1 MTYVQHSKFDG
12 DETRWLPITYRHYW
26 DFARVF
32 CLRFEGESFV
42 FDSPF
47 LELKDEYADYFIV
60 YKCVKNPD
68 DPFDAYRSLPVVDIL
83 PVENLVM
90 DDSRK
95 QYVLRDSLVKAWANW
110 EDFRKRNSG
119 NTDARG

>member
-1 MTYVQHSKFDG
+1 MAYVQHRTFDG
-12 DETRWLPITYRHYW
+12 DETRWIRITYRHYW

-32 CLRFEGESFV
+32 SLQFEGEKFV

-60 YKCVKNPD
+60 YKCDKNPD
-68 DPFDAYRSLPVVDIL
+68 DPFDTYCSLPVVDIF
-83 PVENLVM
+83 PVVSLVM

-95 QYVLRDSLVKAWANW
+95 QYVLRDSLVKAWENW
-110 EDFRKRNSG
+110 EDFRKKGSG
-119 NTDARG
+119 NADARG